1 MVDKQQMFQ
10 AEAGK
15 ADDKKDKIAANI
27 DELRKKKKMF
37 EDLDKKWP
45 QFETY
50 YDLRI
55 TKLEEKKAFT
65 IEKIKTTNDKL
76 KSIQTKFTDLIDW
89 SVSEESK
96 GLELVPLF
104 EENKDEI
111 LSKLLTAP
119 HVEVVK
125 IFDEEIKKC

>member
-10 AEAGK
+10 ADSAK
-15 ADDKKDKIAANI
+15 AEDKRDKIAANI
-27 DELRKKKKMF
+27 DKLRNQKKMF

-45 QFETY
+45 QFEAY

-55 TKLEEKKAFT
+55 TKLEQKKAFT
-65 IEKIKTTNDKL
+65 IEKMKTTNEKL

-119 HVEVVK
+119 HLEVVK
-125 IFDEEIKKC
+125 IFDEEINKC